1 MLASKAMMPVVLT
14 KVVGMVGD
22 GKSLVCSAGYWPK
35 ALCEGSNLTFLEIRN
50 THEVAYQD

>member
-1 MLASKAMMPVVLT
+1 MPVVLT